1 MMRGSYM
8 QITKATEIKNQVML
22 RPIMVEKYYGITAAS
37 IYRWQKEEEAGGDK
51 APIKIS
57 RPKNSTMTFVE
68 HDSIIDYFNNG
79 FYENSTL

>member
-1 MMRGSYM
+1 ME
-8 QITKATEIKNQVML
+8 ITKAKEIEDQVML
-22 RPIMVEKYYGITAAS
+22 RPVIVQKYYGITAAS
-37 IYRWQKEEEAGGDK
+37 IYRWQKEEEVGGDK

-79 FYENSTL
+79 FSENSTL